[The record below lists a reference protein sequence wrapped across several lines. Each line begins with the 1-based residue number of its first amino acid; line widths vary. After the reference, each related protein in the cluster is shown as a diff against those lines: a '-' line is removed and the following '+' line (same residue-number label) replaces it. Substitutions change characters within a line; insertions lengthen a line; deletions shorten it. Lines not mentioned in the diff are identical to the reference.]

1 MKKLYRSNTN
11 KIFAGLLG
19 GIGEYFDVD
28 PVWIR
33 LVFVALVVLTMGV
46 PGIIIYIL
54 GLLIVPLPLDREI
67 IRDAEIV
74 DKS

>member
-11 KIFAGLLG
+11 KIFGGLLG
-19 GIGEYFDVD
+19 GIGEYFDID
-28 PVWIR
+28 PVFVR
-33 LVFVALVVLTMGV
+33 LVFVILLVFTMGV

-54 GLLIVPLPLDREI
+54 GLFIVPLPPDREI
-67 IRDAEIV
+67 IRDTEIV

>member
-11 KIFAGLLG
+11 KIFGGLLG

-28 PVWIR
+28 PVFIR
-33 LVFVALVVLTMGV
+33 LIFVVVLVLTAVAPGV
-46 PGIIIYIL
+46 VIYIL
-54 GLLIVPLPLDREI
+54 ALFIVPHAPEREI

>member
-11 KIFAGLLG
+11 KIFGGLLG
-19 GIGEYFDVD
+19 GIGEYFDID
-28 PVWIR
+28 PVFVR
-33 LVFVALVVLTMGV
+33 LIFVVLLVLTAVAPGV
-46 PGIIIYIL
+46 VIYIL
-54 GLLIVPLPLDREI
+54 GLFIVPLPPDREI